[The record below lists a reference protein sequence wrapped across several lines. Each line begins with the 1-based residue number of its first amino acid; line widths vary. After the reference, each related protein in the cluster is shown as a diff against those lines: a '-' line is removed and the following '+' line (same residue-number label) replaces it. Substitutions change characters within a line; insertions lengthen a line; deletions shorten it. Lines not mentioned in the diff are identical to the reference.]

1 MAGERLG
8 SLLKFL
14 EETPNDAFLLYAI
27 ANEYKRESPEKSK
40 EYFEKLLDEHPN
52 YLPAY
57 YQAAQLHQE
66 LGELGEASELYK
78 AGIVVAT
85 QQKELK
91 TLAELQNAYMN
102 FQIEEGL

>member
-14 EETPNDAFLLYAI
+14 EETPKDAFLLYAI
-27 ANEYKRESPEKSK
+27 ANEYRHDSPEKSK
-40 EYFEKLLDEHPN
+40 EYFKKLLEEHPN

-57 YQAAQLHQE
+57 YQAAQLYQD
-66 LGELGEASELYK
+66 LGESDKASGLYK

-91 TLAELQNAYMN
+91 TLAELQNAYIN

>member
-14 EETPNDAFLLYAI
+14 EETPKDPFLLYAI
-27 ANEYKRESPEKSK
+27 ANEYRLESPERSK
-40 EYFEKLLDEHPN
+40 NYFEKLVKEHPQ

-66 LGELGEASELYK
+66 LGELDEAAELYK
-78 AGIVVAT
+78 AGIVVAA
-85 QQKELK
+85 QQKDTK
-91 TLAELQNAYMN
+91 TLSELQSAYMN

>member
-1 MAGERLG
+1 MAEERLG
-8 SLLKFL
+8 MLLKFL
-14 EETPNDAFLLYAI
+14 EETPNEAFLLYAI
-27 ANEYKRESPEKSK
+27 ANEYRRESPEKSK
-40 EYFEKLLDEHPN
+40 DYFKKLLNEHPT

-66 LGELGEASELYK
+66 LGELDEASELYK
-78 AGIVVAT
+78 TGIVVAT

-91 TLAELQNAYMN
+91 TLSELQSAYMN